1 MKVWMGVFLILIC
14 LSFSSS
20 TFVSN
25 EFLLAICVLGCGEPP
40 SRYYN
45 IRERRD
51 KLSENIV
58 VGMDYLGKP
67 KIVCHCDASGVYKLQ
82 TRTMYGLCRYYT
94 IFLGTADPGEMCMPP
109 PKKLSMKYLV
119 GVSSPV
125 QSYYKTADIYD
136 AQLAG
141 NSEIIFPSL

>member
-1 MKVWMGVFLILIC
+1 MRVCIVVFLTPIC
-14 LSFSSS
+14 LSFSAS
-20 TFVSN
+20 TFVFN
-25 EFLLAICVLGCGEPP
+25 EFLLAICVLGCGENP

-67 KIVCHCDASGVYKLQ
+67 KIVCHCDANGVYKLQ

-94 IFLGTADPGEMCMPP
+94 IFLGTVDPGETCMPP
-109 PKKLSMKYLV
+109 
-119 GVSSPV
+119 
-125 QSYYKTADIYD
+125 QH
-136 AQLAG
+136 
-141 NSEIIFPSL
+141 FP